1 MSVKTYPPTKLK
13 KMKKIISS
21 SFIGSQS
28 IFHHDKL
35 YGDWRLLEIS
45 SDSLSLELID
55 LVPILNQKDVKLIK
69 LNDIAWRGF
78 NLNMNQRGSN
88 CLCCNGLRFKSCDS
102 TSSGILL
109 EGFKNPGKRKY
120 MCIDGKHR
128 IESLLSHNLKTGTF
142 FILNRSDIE
151 NHIKKIRWIHQEKI
165 P

>member
-1 MSVKTYPPTKLK
+1 
-13 KMKKIISS
+13 MKKIISS

-88 CLCCNGLRFKSCDS
+88 CLCCNGLRFKSCD
-102 TSSGILL
+102 
-109 EGFKNPGKRKY
+109 
-120 MCIDGKHR
+120 
-128 IESLLSHNLKTGTF
+128 
-142 FILNRSDIE
+142 
-151 NHIKKIRWIHQEKI
+151 
-165 P
+165 